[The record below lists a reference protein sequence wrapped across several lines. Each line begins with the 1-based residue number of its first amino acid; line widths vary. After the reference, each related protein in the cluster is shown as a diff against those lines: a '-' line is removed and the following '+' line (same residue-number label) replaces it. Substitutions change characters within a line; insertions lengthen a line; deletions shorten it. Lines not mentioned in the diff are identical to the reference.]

1 MKKFFKWL
9 GIIGG
14 GAAAAIV
21 IAKQP
26 HGNAPASPPPSTPA
40 PTSYSLFVHVC
51 DDRPCESGN
60 EPYKLPGASVTF
72 GGQQP
77 TSADAAGNAIALGF
91 AQGRYEVCATMAGY
105 ADACETVQL
114 PRADADGGQD
124 VFLVLSRLIPPV
136 QPIRV
141 DGKVFRSADGALWQ
155 WRGVTA
161 FTLMQDVVR
170 GVDVGPYL
178 EARRLAGANLAR
190 VLMTMVNITDLRPEQ
205 YTDGQIGALLA
216 AAHARGLRLELVALA
231 DAEGWPLSKQQ
242 AQVQRVVDVV
252 AANGC
257 LDVVEVA
264 NEPFPG
270 KGNAAAPAD
279 IVRGV
284 RKPACVLMA
293 SGVYDPP
300 EDSTSMFALDFIT
313 FHSSRDA
320 EWPRKAKDGQDYRDG
335 FDWAS
340 GKSFPGIGKPVVDD
354 EPMGAD
360 ETDQPGKRSNNP
372 NDFYWLGATAS
383 MMSAGATFHSTAG
396 ITDLVPGPVTTTAE
410 QSFFA
415 GLSAVPTET
424 QTWLYT
430 RGGLSNNPLAH
441 TDLPDPAGA
450 LRTFCKLSGGDAWCV
465 AIRPGPQWVATAVG
479 GWHIAS
485 QTGPRGSVIHL
496 QR

>member
-1 MKKFFKWL
+1 MIRVRLLSIVSALML
-9 GIIGG
+9 GAC
-14 GAAAAIV
+14 AAARPPV
-21 IAKQP
+21 VTP
-26 HGNAPASPPPSTPA
+26 VPPSA
-40 PTSYSLFVHVC
+40 PPTYTLFVHVC
-51 DDRPCESGN
+51 DGTPCGPGDELQ
-60 EPYKLPGASVTF
+60 KRPGAAVRVNDDA
-72 GGQQP
+72 GV
-77 TSADAAGNAIALGF
+77 ADDVGNRILSGLPSGSYHVCAGAAG
-91 AQGRYEVCATMAGY
+91 YVESCADVT
-105 ADACETVQL
+105 L
-114 PRADADGGQD
+114 PRAEGQD
-124 VFLVLSRLIPPV
+124 VFLVLERDVPAVLPLH
-136 QPIRV
+136 V
-141 DGKVFRSADGALWQ
+141 DGKVLRDSTGAIWQ

-178 EARRLAGANLAR
+178 EARAHAGANLAR

-242 AQVQRVVDVV
+242 AQVQRIVDVV

-270 KGNAAAPAD
+270 KGNAGDPAA
-279 IVRGV
+279 IMRGV
-284 RKPACVLMA
+284 RKPACVLIA

-300 EDSTSMFALDFIT
+300 EDSTSMFVLDYVT

-335 FDWAS
+335 FDWLS
-340 GKSFPGIGKPVVDD
+340 GASFPGIGKPVVDD

-360 ETDQPGKRSNNP
+360 EIDQPGKRSNNP
-372 NDFYWLGATAS
+372 DDFFWLGATAS

-396 ITDLVPGPVTTTAE
+396 INDITPGPVTTTAE
-410 QSFFA
+410 ASFFA
-415 GLSAVPTET
+415 GLSAIPTAS
-424 QTWLYT
+424 QTWLYS
-430 RGGLSNNPLAH
+430 RGGLSTNPLAH
-441 TDLPDPAGA
+441 SDRPDPAGA
-450 LRTFCKLSGGDAWCV
+450 LRTFCKISGGDAWCV
-465 AIRPGPQWVATAVG
+465 AIRPGPQWQATAVG
-479 GWHIAS
+479 GWHIVAQS
-485 QTGPRGSVIHL
+485 GPRGSVIHL